1 MFALHSEGFYALP
14 YGFKMSMSL
23 DLNCT
28 NAGLSTH
35 VAIFV
40 NMMMREF
47 DSALDWTLTSCVTLS
62 IEQFPQ
68 LQPHLGNID
77 SQLGL
82 LAFQRPTENRNYK
95 EYG

>member
-1 MFALHSEGFYALP
+1 MFALHSKGFYALP

-47 DSALDWTLTSCVTLS
+47 NSVLDWTLVVICAR
-62 IEQFPQ
+62 
-68 LQPHLGNID
+68 LG
-77 SQLGL
+77 
-82 LAFQRPTENRNYK
+82 RNQS
-95 EYG
+95 GARDDTT